1 MYIDLLRKVP
11 FFVSLPDAEI
21 DLLANSLREVEYQQG
36 EVLFYEGDKAERFY
50 ILLEGEVD
58 ILKALGS
65 PEERLLGTRG
75 AGTFLGEMSLFSEDQ
90 KRTATARA
98 HSPLRML
105 EMTQSEFDDLLR
117 RVPNLAYQMMRLLS
131 RRLGETENTTIRD
144 LREKNERLTQAYREL
159 QEAQAQIIEKA
170 ILDRELA
177 FARRIQQSILPA
189 YKPEL
194 EGFEF
199 GMLMTPSRMVGGDF
213 FDFVPLADGKVGI
226 AVADV
231 TDKGVPAA
239 IFMAVARSLVRAEA
253 SRNLAP
259 VDVLRRV
266 NTLLLEMNTEGLFV
280 TLLYGVLN
288 PKTREFHYVRAGHEH
303 PLVITIEG
311 SALIPLPQNGQPLG
325 ILPDPDLDEQSCFL
339 QSGAV
344 LLLFTDGVTEEKDP
358 QGRPFG
364 VQRLKEAVIQH
375 RQMPAQA
382 LCDHL
387 LEAIYDFRETRTQSD
402 DITLV
407 AVKGCN

>member
-1 MYIDLLRKVP
+1 
-11 FFVSLPDAEI
+11 
-21 DLLANSLREVEYQQG
+21 
-36 EVLFYEGDKAERFY
+36 
-50 ILLEGEVD
+50 
-58 ILKALGS
+58 
-65 PEERLLGTRG
+65 
-75 AGTFLGEMSLFSEDQ
+75 MSLFSEDQ

-144 LREKNERLTQAYREL
+144 LREKSERLTQAYREL

-177 FARRIQQSILPA
+177 FARRVQQSILPA

-311 SALIPLPQNGQPLG
+311 SALIP
-325 ILPDPDLDEQSCFL
+325 C
-339 QSGAV
+339 
-344 LLLFTDGVTEEKDP
+344 
-358 QGRPFG
+358 R
-364 VQRLKEAVIQH
+364 
-375 RQMPAQA
+375 
-382 LCDHL
+382 
-387 LEAIYDFRETRTQSD
+387 RTQRGIAD
-402 DITLV
+402 QI
-407 AVKGCN
+407 